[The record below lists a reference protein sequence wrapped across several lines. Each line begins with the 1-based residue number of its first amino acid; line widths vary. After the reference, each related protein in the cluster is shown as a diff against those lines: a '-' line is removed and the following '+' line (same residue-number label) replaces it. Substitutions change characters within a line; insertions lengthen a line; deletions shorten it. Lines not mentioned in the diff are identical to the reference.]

1 MTSPTSSQ
9 PAQLTDAGRYA
20 IQAARTAAS
29 HRMEVAAVFM
39 SKRVPQG
46 GVLFRM
52 KVPSTPGSKPM
63 WLQVVWPGFLQ
74 LVDAQGY
81 VVKQEIA
88 GNMAKHMSIETAML
102 RERLMPDA
110 VLLKGVLRR
119 PQTAAL
125 KVTFDGSCVLRV
137 FDARTRELMGFSE
150 PGVPGVLS
158 HFYTGMSFH
167 DLLPRIR

>member
-1 MTSPTSSQ
+1 MTSTSTQ
-9 PAQLTDAGRYA
+9 PVQLTTAGHYA
-20 IQAARTAAS
+20 MQAARTAAC

-39 SKRVPQG
+39 SKRVPAG

-52 KVPSTPGSKPM
+52 KVPASHGTKPM

-81 VVKQEIA
+81 VIKQEIA
-88 GNMAKHMSIETAML
+88 GRMTDHMPVELAML
-102 RERLMPDA
+102 RERLAPDA

-119 PQTAAL
+119 PQTPAL
-125 KVTFDGSCVLRV
+125 KVAFDGCCVLRV

-158 HFYTGMSFH
+158 RFYTGLSFH

>member
-29 HRMEVAAVFM
+29 HRMEVAARFM
-39 SKRVPQG
+39 SMHVPLG

-52 KVPSTPGSKPM
+52 KVPASPGTQPM
-63 WLQVVWPGFLQ
+63 WLQLVWPGFLQ

-81 VVKQEIA
+81 VIKQEIA
-88 GNMAKHMSIETAML
+88 ARMDACMPVEVAML
-102 RERLMPDA
+102 RARLAPDA

-119 PQTAAL
+119 PQTPAL
-125 KVTFDGSCVLRV
+125 KVTYDGCCVLRV
-137 FDARTRELMGFSE
+137 FDARKRELMGFSE

-158 HFYTGMSFH
+158 RFYTGLSFH